1 MQFRPRYSLLTLLLL
16 TAAIALGIKLWR
28 GPHRT
33 SMIDLRAELP
43 KHFQNLTQLASI
55 DPLLYKLLIPG
66 MISGTQE
73 LEYEYLRTWSGEN
86 QLQAARFK
94 YDPADQFDLLIGRNH
109 ADGNEF
115 YVHQLARDSS
125 SWHHEYDGRRA
136 LECSANCV
144 AYGITRIERLVCWV
158 ANDEANYTTL
168 SPSRATMSELGSYTE
183 AVFPFPTK
191 PGDFSIYFLTAE
203 GNLYQVSRPASKELE
218 KSFCVVKIVT
228 IPEVNR
234 PLRGLLA
241 EELDRLGIS
250 R

>member
-1 MQFRPRYSLLTLLLL
+1 
-16 TAAIALGIKLWR
+16 
-28 GPHRT
+28 
-33 SMIDLRAELP
+33 
-43 KHFQNLTQLASI
+43 
-55 DPLLYKLLIPG
+55 
-66 MISGTQE
+66 
-73 LEYEYLRTWSGEN
+73 
-86 QLQAARFK
+86 
-94 YDPADQFDLLIGRNH
+94 
-109 ADGNEF
+109 
-115 YVHQLARDSS
+115 
-125 SWHHEYDGRRA
+125 
-136 LECSANCV
+136 
-144 AYGITRIERLVCWV
+144 
-158 ANDEANYTTL
+158 
-168 SPSRATMSELGSYTE
+168 MSELGSYTE